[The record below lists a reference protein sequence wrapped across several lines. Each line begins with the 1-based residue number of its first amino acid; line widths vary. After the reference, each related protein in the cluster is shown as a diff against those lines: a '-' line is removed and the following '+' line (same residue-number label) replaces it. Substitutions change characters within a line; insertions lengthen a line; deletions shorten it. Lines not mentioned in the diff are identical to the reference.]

1 MQPEKRRAKSPPLLS
16 FLRMKSTGCCEQVLI
31 LRAEKSVFMRCISS
45 KGTRKNEL
53 HF

>member
-16 FLRMKSTGCCEQVLI
+16 FLRMKSTGCYGQAPI
-31 LRAEKSVFMRCISS
+31 LKAEKFGFMRCISS
-45 KGTRKNEL
+45 KGMQKNEL